1 MKIDTSVEKEKTMAK
16 KAERTRETILQL
28 SYPLFAQKGFKQ
40 VTMKDVCEVTGLSRG
55 GLYSH
60 FSSTA
65 ELFADLVGNITS
77 KDAMDFE
84 EEIKNRVSA
93 RKILEKALQQMEAEM
108 LQPQDSLSVAIYE
121 YAETIDHNV
130 LTQYNIRAVKK
141 WSHLIRY
148 GIEKGEFQEADVD
161 EIVQVILYSYQGI
174 RMWSR
179 IVPIRPKTAQAICNH
194 IRKTL
199 TGETR

>member
-1 MKIDTSVEKEKTMAK
+1 MKIDTSVEKEKTMAT

-60 FSSTA
+60 FSGTA
-65 ELFADLVGNITS
+65 ELFADLLGSITS
-77 KDAMDFE
+77 KDVMDFE
-84 EEIKNRVSA
+84 GDMNNGVSA
-93 RKILEKALQQMEAEM
+93 REILEKALHQMEEEM

-121 YAETIDHNV
+121 YAETIDNNV
-130 LTQYNIRAVKK
+130 LAQYNKKAVKK
-141 WSHLIRY
+141 WSGLIRY
-148 GIEKGEFQEADVD
+148 GIEKGEFQEADID

-179 IVPIRPKTAQAICNH
+179 IVPIRPKTAQAVCNH